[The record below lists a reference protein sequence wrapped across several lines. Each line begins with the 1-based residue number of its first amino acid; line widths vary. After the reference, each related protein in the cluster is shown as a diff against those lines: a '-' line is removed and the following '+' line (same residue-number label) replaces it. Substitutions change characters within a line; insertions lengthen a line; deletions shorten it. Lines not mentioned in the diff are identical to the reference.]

1 MMKMISRP
9 DGIAK
14 MMKAVQGLT
23 KGMSGGGGPLF
34 GAKKD
39 MEQMTAD
46 IHAMGMDPNTINL
59 GMNQDEIR
67 QKMNELQN
75 ANNDL
80 SGKFKK
86 RF

>member
-1 MMKMISRP
+1 
-9 DGIAK
+9 
-14 MMKAVQGLT
+14 
-23 KGMSGGGGPLF
+23 
-34 GAKKD
+34 